1 MLKGLIMDSL
11 LVSLLHLATHFTLV
25 LFPFCPLYDTMVFIS
40 PRPGLAP
47 AVPTRSQAIKESET
61 ADGVGTEKRCDD
73 HFCFK
78 FCFRLTQNLRL
89 LVHSYR

>member
-1 MLKGLIMDSL
+1 MHL
-11 LVSLLHLATHFTLV
+11 LRLATQFIPNSVSFLSPLLHNG
-25 LFPFCPLYDTMVFIS
+25 LYLS
-40 PRPGLAP
+40 PARVGP

-78 FCFRLTQNLRL
+78 FCFRLTQDLRL